1 MLGLSYANLKY
12 GYESQEIAYVACKI
26 LPVIACFKNLQLLKS
41 RTMVAQ
47 NKNQRECFRLTY
59 PYGARPR
66 FENSAAKKSID
77 VTELSEGGFRT
88 QESFPSVQCNDVI
101 SGTLHFSDHSKS
113 VDATVKRI
121 SPECT
126 VYMLAEPL
134 TTIELLREQATVSR
148 KFLE

>member
-1 MLGLSYANLKY
+1 
-12 GYESQEIAYVACKI
+12 
-26 LPVIACFKNLQLLKS
+26 
-41 RTMVAQ
+41 MVAQ
-47 NKNQRECFRLTY
+47 SKNKRECFRLTY

-66 FENSAAKKSID
+66 FENAAAKEFID

-88 QESFPSVQCNDVI
+88 QKSFPSVQCNDVI
-101 SGTLHFSDHSKS
+101 SGILHFSDHSIS

-126 VYMLAEPL
+126 VYVLAEPL
-134 TTIELLREQATVSR
+134 TTIELLREQATIGR